1 MVAGCGGFRYHGPL
15 RRMTGVTGNG
25 PRRRAW
31 LAMIAVVVLALP
43 GCGYRLAGTG
53 PPIPGLENIKVLV
66 VVPFENRTTRPE
78 IEQRVTEEVAR
89 ELSKRGRYEVVTDR
103 ASADAMLEGA
113 ITSYRTSPVEFGT
126 DSRATRIEAV
136 VTLQATLRELATDD
150 VLWSQDGLI
159 FRGQFDSDE
168 TEAFFDEESIALD
181 QIARGAAGALV
192 TAILEGF

>member
-1 MVAGCGGFRYHGPL
+1 
-15 RRMTGVTGNG
+15 MTPV
-25 PRRRAW
+25 
-31 LAMIAVVVLALP
+31 IVLTLV

-53 PPIPGLENIKVLV
+53 VNPVLKNVKVLV

-89 ELSKRGRYEVVTDR
+89 ELSKRGRYEVVKDR
-103 ASADAMLEGA
+103 SSADAMLEGA

-126 DSRATRIEAV
+126 ESRATRIEAV
-136 VTLQATLRELATDD
+136 VTLQATLRELSTDD
-150 VLWSQDGLI
+150 VLWSQSGLI
-159 FRGQFDSDE
+159 FREQFDFDE

>member
-1 MVAGCGGFRYHGPL
+1 
-15 RRMTGVTGNG
+15 MTT
-25 PRRRAW
+25 
-31 LAMIAVVVLALP
+31 IIVLALP

-53 PPIPGLENIKVLV
+53 RPIPGLENVKVLV

-89 ELSKRGRYEVVTDR
+89 ELSKRGQYEVVKDR
-103 ASADAMLEGA
+103 SSADAMLEGA

-126 DSRATRIEAV
+126 ESRATRIEAV

-150 VLWSQDGLI
+150 VLWSQNGLI
-159 FRGQFDSDE
+159 FREQFDVDE

-181 QIARGAAGALV
+181 QLARGAAGALV